1 LCHST
6 PYLTLTS
13 NGNDPRP
20 STATT
25 RKMSV
30 PSSAMAMMQS
40 AHRDVLEANPD
51 SDESKVKLVEELQ
64 SRGRAAVGAKCWMDA
79 KLIYEKAL
87 TVCVNDTNKRAI
99 LYSNLSLVE
108 KSMGNFE
115 AARKAADSS
124 TQADP
129 TYVKGWW
136 RLGQAL
142 ISLHRTKEAL
152 EALTKANVLDPN
164 NKALIKEMEKV
175 QKQADEEA
183 SLMHVEE
190 DKKAAVTS
198 TATSPKTITTTA
210 TTLKS
215 TKATSSSSTS
225 NKMDV
230 DKNDKDD
237 NDDDTN
243 LFTKSEPVRGYKV
256 VNGKKTS
263 YFHNEL
269 DEKAKALIGDIAPK
283 KLDDPAEVIS
293 SIATITNQ
301 GTSAWNQAGTWE
313 EKDVSQWA
321 KDTLTKAI
329 LQTTFTLP
337 ESSPAPHALVTVQ
350 KIKSLDGHASV
361 AVVRGK
367 TRFIYEYACR
377 LEWQLEQNDSDL
389 ECKGSLAIPDIDG
402 TIALGEGYEIH
413 EFVIDS
419 VNDNTIKPVIDRFV
433 QRGGFYE
440 ALNES
445 IDDWVRLFRKEYGPK
460 DA

>member
-1 LCHST
+1 
-6 PYLTLTS
+6 
-13 NGNDPRP
+13 
-20 STATT
+20 
-25 RKMSV
+25 MSI
-30 PSSAMAMMQS
+30 PSSAMTMMQS
-40 AHRDVLEANPD
+40 AHRDVLEACPE
-51 SDESKVKLVEELQ
+51 SDESKAKLVEELQ

-87 TVCVNDTNKRAI
+87 TVCPESNKKAI

-108 KSMGNFE
+108 KNMGHLE
-115 AARKAADSS
+115 AARKAADSA
-124 TQADP
+124 THDDP

-142 ISLHRTKEAL
+142 ISLHRSADAL
-152 EALTKANVLDPN
+152 EALNKAKFLDPD
-164 NKALIKEMEKV
+164 NKALIKELEKV
-175 QKQADEEA
+175 QKQVDEEA
-183 SLMHVEE
+183 ALMQIDGDEE
-190 DKKAAVTS
+190 AAASTTKTSKA
-198 TATSPKTITTTA
+198 TTT
-210 TTLKS
+210 TTTGISTTSKS
-215 TKATSSSSTS
+215 KMTSKTCTKSSSSSTS

-230 DKNDKDD
+230 DVDE
-237 NDDDTN
+237 DDTN

-269 DEKAKALIGDIAPK
+269 DDKAKALIGDIAPK
-283 KLDDPAEVIS
+283 KLDDPTKANS
-293 SIATITNQ
+293 NPAIANQ

-329 LQTTFTLP
+329 QQTTFTLP
-337 ESSPAPHALVTVQ
+337 ESSPAPNALVTVQ
-350 KIKSLDGHASV
+350 KVKSLDGHASV

-367 TRFIYEYACR
+367 TRFIYEYTCR
-377 LEWQLEQNDSDL
+377 LEWQLEQLDGDL

-419 VNDNTIKPVIDRFV
+419 VNDNAVRPVIDRFV
-433 QRGGFYE
+433 HRGGFHE

-445 IDDWVRLFRKEYGPK
+445 IDDWVRLFRKEHGPK
-460 DA
+460 TE